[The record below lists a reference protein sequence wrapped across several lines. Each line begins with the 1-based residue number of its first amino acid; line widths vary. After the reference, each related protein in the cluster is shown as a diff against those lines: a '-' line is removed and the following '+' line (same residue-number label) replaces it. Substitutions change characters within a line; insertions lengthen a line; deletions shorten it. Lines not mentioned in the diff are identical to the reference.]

1 MRPGRLKVTS
11 AGALS
16 DAAGAVWMA
25 PLMLAGV
32 ARAGLRRSYQADG
45 LSASTAQVDDVA
57 SAGRDTCSVG
67 QRYEAAGQIG
77 E

>member
-1 MRPGRLKVTS
+1 MRPGRLKVAS

-16 DAAGAVWMA
+16 DAAGAVWA

-32 ARAGLRRSYQADG
+32 ARAGQRRSYRADG

-67 QRYEAAGQIG
+67 QRYEVVGQMG

>member
-1 MRPGRLKVTS
+1 MRPGRLKVAS

-25 PLMLAGV
+25 PLVPASI
-32 ARAGLRRSYQADG
+32 ARASRRCSYQADG
-45 LSASTAQVDDVA
+45 LSTSTAQVDDVA
-57 SAGRDTCSVG
+57 SAGRDTCSLG
-67 QRYEAAGQIG
+67 QRYEVAGQMG